1 MEEDDEIQSHP
12 SPGSGSP
19 ASPRSN
25 GRITVTVAS
34 APPPQPP
41 SQSPLTLA
49 LPIQQTTTRN
59 GGGGIGGG
67 GGGGG
72 GGREDCWSEGA
83 TSVLID
89 AWGERYLEL
98 SRGNLKQ
105 KHWKEVADI
114 VSGREDYAK
123 TPKTDIQCKNRIDTV
138 KKKYKL
144 EKSKIAAG
152 GGPSK
157 WPFYERLD
165 HLIGPTAKI
174 AGPAS
179 HTTPLAISYPQQ
191 NQKVPLAIPVGVRGG
206 ASQFQ
211 GQQRDQKH
219 HHHHHQHQ
227 PVQSKSQKMQFRRRG
242 GGPIDSESSGDASPA
257 STDSLPPEI
266 YDRKRP
272 RVVRDMGS
280 NPARVGGASGGGLAA
295 TGGGRDGGRDSK
307 KGWGNAMKE
316 LTQAI
321 LKFGEAYEQ
330 AESSKLQ
337 QVVEMEKQRMKFAKE
352 LELQRM
358 QFFMKTQLEISQLKH
373 GRRGG
378 IGNASNHHSNANN
391 NNNSDSSN

>member
-1 MEEDDEIQSHP
+1 MFCLRLGILFCTTADENRDSMEEDDEIQSHL

-19 ASPRSN
+19 ASPRPV
-25 GRITVTVAS
+25 GRITVTVAA
-34 APPPQPP
+34 APPQQPAPQNA
-41 SQSPLTLA
+41 LTLA
-49 LPIQQTTTRN
+49 LPIQQTRN
-59 GGGGIGGG
+59 GGGGSGV
-67 GGGGG
+67 GG

-114 VSGREDYAK
+114 VSGRDDYTKA
-123 TPKTDIQCKNRIDTV
+123 PKTDIQCKNRIDTV

-144 EKSKIAAG
+144 EKAKLSAG

-157 WPFYERLD
+157 WPFFERLD
-165 HLIGPTAKI
+165 HLIGPTVKM
-174 AGPAS
+174 AGS
-179 HTTPLAISYPQQ
+179 GGHTAMNLGNSSSQQ
-191 NQKVPLAIPVGVRGG
+191 ARKVPLGIPVGVRGV
-206 ASQFQ
+206 SPFQ
-211 GQQRDQKH
+211 GQRDQKS
-219 HHHHHQHQ
+219 HHQQ
-227 PVQSKSQKMQFRRRG
+227 VQLKNQKMQFKRRG
-242 GGPIDSESSGDASPA
+242 PVDSGSSREASPD
-257 STDSLPPEI
+257 STDSFPLDI
-266 YDRKRP
+266 YERKRP
-272 RVVRDMGS
+272 RTGREMNLNAYS
-280 NPARVGGASGGGLAA
+280 NPGRVGGGLASRV
-295 TGGGRDGGRDSK
+295 GK
-307 KGWGNAMKE
+307 EKGWGNAVKE

-321 LKFGEAYEQ
+321 LKFGEAYEH

-337 QVVEMEKQRMKFAKE
+337 QVVELEKQRMKFAKE

-378 IGNASNHHSNANN
+378 IGNASNHHSNNN